1 MYPFIFGLTIIKSI
15 NPYFRKHLL
24 NILDSHDLLFINSFF
39 ISLIV
44 FFIFLYKLFFDKK
57 SLKTIAENYQKLTL
71 SHYICILLIS
81 ILTVSSSLLLYEFD
95 KKYNTPLMNTMF
107 IRCISILALFFTGF
121 FLFKEKYNW
130 KQILGLVFIIIGF
143 FLTSASNEI

>member
-44 FFIFLYKLFFDKK
+44 FFVFLYKLFFDKK
-57 SLKTIAENYQKLTL
+57 SLKTIAENYKKLTL

-121 FLFKEKYNW
+121 FLFTPLK
-130 KQILGLVFIIIGF
+130 I
-143 FLTSASNEI
+143 

>member
-44 FFIFLYKLFFDKK
+44 FFVFLYKLFFDKK
-57 SLKTIAENYQKLTL
+57 SLKTIAENYKKLTL

-121 FLFKEKYNW
+121 FLCKEQYNW

-143 FLTSASNEI
+143 FLTSASNDV